1 MDRDIALQITQKI
14 TAINTA
20 LQTLVTNTAP
30 TADSR
35 SISPDPAEQ
44 QRSAPEEPEE
54 PEVREE
60 EPEAPAEEPKT
71 RTKK

>member
-30 TADSR
+30 TTDA
-35 SISPDPAEQ
+35 PASLSMGRME
-44 QRSAPEEPEE
+44 SNDEPEPVE
-54 PEVREE
+54 PE
-60 EPEAPAEEPKT
+60 PET
-71 RTKK
+71 RNKK

>member
-30 TADSR
+30 TAVNR
-35 SISPDPAEQ
+35 SIPDENT
-44 QRSAPEEPEE
+44 RSVPDEDPGPDIVQEPSN
-54 PEVREE
+54 
-60 EPEAPAEEPKT
+60 
-71 RTKK
+71 KK